1 MADYVAGKADEYI
14 ETAGAVKLEG
24 NKLTVTLTSEDG
36 ICTKDV
42 VITVKSEKFD
52 GTFTTAKMDAAK
64 GAKVVFEGESDLDN
78 ELTKALVKSVEIVNK
93 DGTLVYAIE
102 NVEDLEDGITATGT
116 STLTAGKEYTAVVTL
131 LDGTQYSKTLEA
143 QSGI

>member
-1 MADYVAGKADEYI
+1 MADYVDGKADEYI
-14 ETAGAVKLEG
+14 ETAGTVKLEG
-24 NKLTVTLTSEDG
+24 NQLTVTLKSEDG
-36 ICTKDV
+36 ICMKDV

-52 GTFTTAKMDAAK
+52 VTFTTAKMDAAK
-64 GAKVVFEGESDLDN
+64 GAEVVFEGKSDLKN
-78 ELTKALVKSVEIVNK
+78 TLTKELVKSVEIVNK
-93 DGTLVYAIE
+93 DGTLVYALE
-102 NVEDLEDGITATGT
+102 NVEALADGIKATGT

>member
-1 MADYVAGKADEYI
+1 M
-14 ETAGAVKLEG
+14 
-24 NKLTVTLTSEDG
+24 
-36 ICTKDV
+36 
-42 VITVKSEKFD
+42 ITVKSEKFD
-52 GTFTTAKMDAAK
+52 VTFTTAKMDAAK